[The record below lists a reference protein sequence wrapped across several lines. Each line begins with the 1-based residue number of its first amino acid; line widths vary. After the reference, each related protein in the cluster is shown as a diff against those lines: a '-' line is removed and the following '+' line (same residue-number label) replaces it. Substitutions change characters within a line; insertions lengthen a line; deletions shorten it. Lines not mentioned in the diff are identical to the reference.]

1 MQNFLEI
8 AKTDFTDTFSGAWIF
23 PMLLIGIL
31 WILWQ
36 EKDWMRKILLGILP
50 LVFLFF
56 YWCPLT
62 GLFFMKVLGENVY
75 WRILWLLLL
84 AVIIPY
90 AGCLLLKRLSG
101 IWRQGAFLLLLAVI
115 GLGGKSVLSSEWFET
130 ATNDYKVPENVMQI
144 ADLLPENVHVV
155 ASNRLTPYLRLRD
168 PSLTLEYARNALVFN
183 GMDVVYGPTANLYKE
198 LQKEEI
204 DVNVAGPLA
213 REEKCT
219 FIIISKSLIYN
230 GDWADYGYLS
240 YHDTDEFTIL
250 VDENYEE
257 GMDTRKW
264 EE

>member
-8 AKTDFTDTFSGAWIF
+8 AKTDFSDTFSGAFLF
-23 PMLLIGIL
+23 PVLMIGIL
-31 WILWQ
+31 WILWK
-36 EKDWMRKILLGILP
+36 EKDWLRKILLGVLP

-56 YWCPLT
+56 YWCPVT
-62 GLFFMKVLGENVY
+62 GIFFMKVLGENVY

-90 AGCLLLKRLSG
+90 AGCLLLKQLSG
-101 IWRQGAFLLLLAVI
+101 MKRQITFLGLLAVI
-115 GLGGKSVLSSEWFET
+115 GISGKCVLSSEWFEVS
-130 ATNDYKVPENVMQI
+130 TNVYKVPENVMQI

-204 DVNVAGPLA
+204 DVSKAASLA
-213 REEKCT
+213 REQKCT
-219 FIIISKSLIYN
+219 FIIISKSHTYN
-230 GDWADYGYLS
+230 GIWEDYGYEF
-240 YHDTDEFTIL
+240 YHETEEFAIW
-250 VDENYEE
+250 VDRNYEE